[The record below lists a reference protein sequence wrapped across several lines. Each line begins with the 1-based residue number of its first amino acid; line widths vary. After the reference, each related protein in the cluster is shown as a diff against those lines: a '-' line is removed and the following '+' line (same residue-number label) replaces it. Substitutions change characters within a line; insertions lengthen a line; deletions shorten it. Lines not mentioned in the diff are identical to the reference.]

1 MAIALFLHI
10 HCCEAL
16 HAIATTL
23 LYVQTADKWLTTTFN
38 SLNACACGGAE
49 LHTMAMVAMEDFQ
62 KLGKRAVVFSADHP
76 ACPEQKDGRTCG
88 MCIIGFA
95 LTVILQHR
103 AWTVCRCR
111 VFATPQGQIAQG
123 YTAGLCSSS
132 TFHLTTAIWLASLLP
147 SILSHILK
155 HTISKSCI
163 MSLSWFVEG
172 EPCFTC
178 SLPKLRKILRKV
190 PGKQTLVSA

>member
-23 LYVQTADKWLTTTFN
+23 LYVQTADKWLATTFI

-49 LHTMAMVAMEDFQ
+49 LHTMAMVAIEDFQ

-95 LTVILQHR
+95 LTVILQLGMDCLQ
-103 AWTVCRCR
+103 V
-111 VFATPQGQIAQG
+111 QGIRHTSGPNCTRLYSWAMQLINLSLDNS
-123 YTAGLCSSS
+123 Y
-132 TFHLTTAIWLASLLP
+132 LA
-147 SILSHILK
+147 
-155 HTISKSCI
+155 
-163 MSLSWFVEG
+163 
-172 EPCFTC
+172 
-178 SLPKLRKILRKV
+178 R
-190 PGKQTLVSA
+190 